1 MREFDRPAN
10 ADEIELMRQELA
22 QALDE
27 GAIGMSTGLAYR
39 NARQAPRAEV
49 DALVG
54 ELGRRRAVYTTHL
67 RDEFAGLA
75 EAMREAFDTARQA
88 GARLVISH
96 LKCAGAGQW
105 GQAAQALAR
114 LDAAAGQQDCH
125 CDCYPY
131 TAGSSTLDLGQ
142 VNDDIEIFITWS
154 DACPE
159 LAPAPLASIAERWGL
174 SRLEAA
180 RRLQPAGAVY
190 HNMSEADVRLILAH
204 PRSMVGSDGLPG
216 DPFPHPRLW
225 GTFPRVIG
233 HYCREL
239 ALFPLPEAIRKM
251 TSLPAANFGLAD
263 RGVIREG
270 AFADLVL
277 FDFRQIRDMAT
288 FERPTEPSRGI
299 DAVIVNGRVAW
310 QGGAVAERA
319 GVLLKGASTLH

>member
-1 MREFDRPAN
+1 
-10 ADEIELMRQELA
+10 
-22 QALDE
+22 
-27 GAIGMSTGLAYR
+27 
-39 NARQAPRAEV
+39 
-49 DALVG
+49 
-54 ELGRRRAVYTTHL
+54 
-67 RDEFAGLA
+67 
-75 EAMREAFDTARQA
+75 
-88 GARLVISH
+88 
-96 LKCAGAGQW
+96 
-105 GQAAQALAR
+105 
-114 LDAAAGQQDCH
+114 
-125 CDCYPY
+125 
-131 TAGSSTLDLGQ
+131 
-142 VNDDIEIFITWS
+142 
-154 DACPE
+154 
-159 LAPAPLASIAERWGL
+159 
-174 SRLEAA
+174 
-180 RRLQPAGAVY
+180 
-190 HNMSEADVRLILAH
+190 MSEADVRLILAH

-233 HYCREL
+233 HYCREM